1 MQNNEISM
9 KIYDSMDPRIKRL
22 LEKVTHIKFE
32 NSMKLSKLRKK
43 SLQKEFLEL
52 EYDEDGN
59 VELESPILRRVKVGS
74 PDAKR
79 KLNRKISN

>member
-1 MQNNEISM
+1 M

-74 PDAKR
+74 PDAKKR